1 MNEVL
6 FNNVKNIPTFRQ
18 LINSFVRI
26 SMSGDNN
33 AFLRNISRAS
43 TSTYRGVYNYLFNI
57 SDPAIDIERDELKRE
72 LSAVENAE
80 KQYKKFQGTQTSE
93 EISQVITAL
102 KNERQILQ
110 DKLDDIVSS
119 EDFKKNREKISE
131 IRQEYTFL
139 TNKLSEIEYKS
150 KNNMLRI
157 EELEKNSEN
166 KLNKNLT
173 FEFFKEIKEKLPDIN
188 KSFEDLVNFNDQ
200 LEKNKLNYLR
210 TVQNNFNALAEEVE
224 NKRQSLLEGN
234 VAFISLIA
242 DNKIEEYNLISQQ
255 LTQRDKEISE
265 REQNLKTIADFSKK
279 IEEIKQKITTLER
292 KTSEGS
298 SGSEKMSKFNGYFT
312 SISSR
317 ISGERPVLTYNS
329 DSNDFP
335 LGITE
340 LEGTSTG
347 TRKSVIAAYDLAYQ
361 QFARSEKKA
370 VPNFIVHDVLEN
382 IEGNDLHSLIQISNE
397 SHTQYIVAI
406 LKEKLSSSGISE
418 EEQEELQVIE
428 LSSEDRLFQ
437 RENSENNI
445 DAPIVDMIENKKSV
459 KGKDI
464 KSA

>member
-1 MNEVL
+1 
-6 FNNVKNIPTFRQ
+6 
-18 LINSFVRI
+18 
-26 SMSGDNN
+26 
-33 AFLRNISRAS
+33 
-43 TSTYRGVYNYLFNI
+43 
-57 SDPAIDIERDELKRE
+57 
-72 LSAVENAE
+72 
-80 KQYKKFQGTQTSE
+80 
-93 EISQVITAL
+93 
-102 KNERQILQ
+102 
-110 DKLDDIVSS
+110 
-119 EDFKKNREKISE
+119 
-131 IRQEYTFL
+131 
-139 TNKLSEIEYKS
+139 
-150 KNNMLRI
+150 
-157 EELEKNSEN
+157 
-166 KLNKNLT
+166 
-173 FEFFKEIKEKLPDIN
+173 
-188 KSFEDLVNFNDQ
+188 
-200 LEKNKLNYLR
+200 
-210 TVQNNFNALAEEVE
+210 
-224 NKRQSLLEGN
+224 
-234 VAFISLIA
+234 
-242 DNKIEEYNLISQQ
+242 
-255 LTQRDKEISE
+255 
-265 REQNLKTIADFSKK
+265 
-279 IEEIKQKITTLER
+279 
-292 KTSEGS
+292 
-298 SGSEKMSKFNGYFT
+298 MSKFNGYFT